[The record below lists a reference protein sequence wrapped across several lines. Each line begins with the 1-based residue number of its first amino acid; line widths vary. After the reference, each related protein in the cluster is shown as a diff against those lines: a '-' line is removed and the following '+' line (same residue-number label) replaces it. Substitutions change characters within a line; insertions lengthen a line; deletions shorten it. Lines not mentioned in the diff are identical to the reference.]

1 MSFEGREKRLPRQ
14 NGTSFLLSAIPGL
27 FGLFGLGH
35 FYLRNDRRGFGFVS
49 YSVFLYALL
58 LASLVLPWTSS
69 ILWVL
74 LPAMW
79 FVGLVAVV
87 YDVRNVAIRESPR
100 MREQRAKRPEVLRQ

>member
-1 MSFEGREKRLPRQ
+1 MQKQ
-14 NGTSFLLSAIPGL
+14 NRTSFWVSAIPGL

-35 FYLRNDRRGFGFVS
+35 FYLRSDLRGFGFVS

-58 LASLVLPWTSS
+58 LTSFVFPWTSS

-79 FVGLVAVV
+79 FVGWVAVM
-87 YDVRNVAIRESPR
+87 YDLRNVAIRESPR
-100 MREQRAKRPEVLRQ
+100 MREQRGKGPK